1 MLAIR
6 KRGKVKP
13 PLVTVVVPNYNYA
26 RYLPQTLDSIL
37 QQTWPQL
44 EIIVVDD
51 GSVDD
56 SATILDSYGT
66 QIRWVR
72 QQNQGVA
79 VARNRGA
86 SEAQGELI
94 AFLDADDIWL
104 PTKIQSQ
111 VERFCADP
119 ELGLIHCGLIEFNEQ
134 DGDLMTKL
142 DGMEGWVANDLL
154 LLQRSVVH
162 GVGSSGLVPR
172 KIFESV
178 GGFDPRL
185 STSAD
190 WDFTYRIA
198 SQQRIG
204 FVSQALVRYRIHSSN
219 MHSNINVMERDML
232 LGFHKAFSDA
242 NAEVQGLRRRA
253 YAKLHLILAGSYFQ
267 ARQTRDFLRHFAR
280 SLLFSTEGIGYVLK
294 YPFRQWERLKVNK

>member
-1 MLAIR
+1 MTQ
-6 KRGKVKP
+6 
-13 PLVTVVVPNYNYA
+13 PLVTVVIPNYNYA
-26 RYLPQTLDSIL
+26 RYLPQTLESVL
-37 QQTWPQL
+37 QQTWPYI

-51 GSVDD
+51 GSSDG
-56 SATILDSYGT
+56 SAEILDSYGT
-66 QIRWVR
+66 CLRWIR
-72 QQNQGVA
+72 QKNQGVA
-79 VARNRGA
+79 AARNRGA
-86 SEAQGELI
+86 QEAQGDLI

-104 PTKIQSQ
+104 PTKIQRQ

-142 DGMEGWVANDLL
+142 DGIEGWVANDLL

-172 KIFESV
+172 ETFESI

-190 WDFTYRIA
+190 WDFAYRIA
-198 SQQRIG
+198 SQQRVG
-204 FVSQALVRYRIHSSN
+204 FVSEALVRYRMHSSN
-219 MHSNINVMERDML
+219 MHSNISVMERDML

-267 ARQTRDFLRHFAR
+267 AGQTRGFLRHFVR
-280 SLLFSTEGIGYVLK
+280 SLLFSTEGIGYLLK
-294 YPFRQWERLKVNK
+294 YPFRQWERVNARK